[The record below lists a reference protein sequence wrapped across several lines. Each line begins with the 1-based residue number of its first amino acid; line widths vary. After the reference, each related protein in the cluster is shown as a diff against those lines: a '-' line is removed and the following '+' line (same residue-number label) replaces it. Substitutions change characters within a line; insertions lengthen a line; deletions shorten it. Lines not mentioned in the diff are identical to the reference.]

1 MEKKIKS
8 NKLIQMWAVLILS
21 VLLTPSVVFTY
32 SVLWDTSHAVFISPT
47 YGGDGYQPSGYYHEL
62 AQHLT
67 NNGFTVDTPSDGF
80 DPTGYDVIVVCLAS
94 AYDSTYTTAEV
105 ESIVNF
111 VADGGGLLIM
121 GDQQSHP
128 NANIQLVA
136 SEFGITLGVSDVVGE
151 PGPDSYKIYTSE
163 LDLSHPVFDG
173 FDEDDQIFLDAA
185 GELSVSSPAFSI
197 AEQEVTGKIVAAVAQ
212 YGQGRIVALGD
223 SSLWSWVETYEENFD
238 KVDNPQFSLNTFNYL
253 AIPEPATVL
262 LLGLGSLILLRNC
275 KSAKAERIA

>member
-8 NKLIQMWAVLILS
+8 NKSIQMWAVLILS
-21 VLLTPSVVFTY
+21 VLLMPSTVFSY
-32 SVLWDTSHAVFISPT
+32 SVLWDTFHGVAN
-47 YGGDGYQPSGYYHEL
+47 GGNYQPSGYYQTL
-62 AQHLT
+62 VQHLG
-67 NNGFTVDTPSDGF
+67 NNGFTVDTTSDGF
-80 DPTGYDVIVVCLAS
+80 LVDDPADYDVIVVCLAS

-128 NANIQLVA
+128 NANIQPVA

-151 PGPDSYKIYTSE
+151 PGPDYYNIYTSE
-163 LDLSHPVFDG
+163 LDRSHPVFDG
-173 FDEDDQIFLDAA
+173 FDEDDQIFIYAA

-212 YGQGRIVALGD
+212 HGQGRVVALGD
-223 SSLWSWVETYEENFD
+223 SSLWATDEFWDYFHEA
-238 KVDNPQFSLNTFNYL
+238 DNPQFSLNTFNYL

-262 LLGLGSLILLRNC
+262 LLGLGSLILLR
-275 KSAKAERIA
+275 KRIA

>member
-1 MEKKIKS
+1 
-8 NKLIQMWAVLILS
+8 MWAVLILS
-21 VLLTPSVVFTY
+21 VLLTPSTVFSY
-32 SVLWDTSHAVFISPT
+32 SVLWDTSHGVFISPT

-128 NANIQLVA
+128 NANIQPVA
-136 SEFGITLGVSDVVGE
+136 SEFDIVLGVSNLT
-151 PGPDSYKIYTSE
+151 PLNLNISDSDFADHDIFNGINNIYMY
-163 LDLSHPVFDG
+163 G
-173 FDEDDQIFLDAA
+173 A
-185 GELSVSSPAFSI
+185 GEMTVSGSASPA
-197 AEQEVTGKIVAAVAQ
+197 AWKGGTGEIVAAVAE
-212 YGQGRIVALGD
+212 YGQGRVVALGD